1 MIPSFLTHYYEAER
15 GPFKNI
21 CDLAGDDLDR
31 LISAEKDAG
40 TTFNRFALGRE
51 FFEIRR
57 AADNLLI
64 EKYSKKFGFAPQTRP
79 FYAVLGEFERTS
91 SMYRDGRSLRI
102 NLARL
107 PREHVTFMYPAHFA
121 LVWSRGLFAPPPSLF
136 PAPYSYS
143 CEPFH
148 DLLFTYDELPEAVC
162 TYCFDARI
170 TRAKQLNMWVSSY
183 IEAHIWDP
191 DIQNKILKSPGGST
205 GL

>member
-1 MIPSFLTHYYEAER
+1 
-15 GPFKNI
+15 
-21 CDLAGDDLDR
+21 
-31 LISAEKDAG
+31 
-40 TTFNRFALGRE
+40 
-51 FFEIRR
+51 
-57 AADNLLI
+57 
-64 EKYSKKFGFAPQTRP
+64 
-79 FYAVLGEFERTS
+79 
-91 SMYRDGRSLRI
+91 
-102 NLARL
+102 
-107 PREHVTFMYPAHFA
+107 MYPAHFA

-148 DLLFTYDELPEAVC
+148 DLLFTYDELPKAVC